1 MLEEFT
7 NSPLY
12 TELLT
17 DTDASYTALQ
27 LILENDEAYSLA
39 IDERYEILG
48 KINSDQYKPEV
59 HDFALRRLIKI

>member
-1 MLEEFT
+1 MKSEKVDMNLAREEFI

-17 DTDASYTALQ
+17 DTKASYTALQ

-48 KINSDQYKPEV
+48 KINFEKYINE
-59 HDFALRRLIKI
+59 KI